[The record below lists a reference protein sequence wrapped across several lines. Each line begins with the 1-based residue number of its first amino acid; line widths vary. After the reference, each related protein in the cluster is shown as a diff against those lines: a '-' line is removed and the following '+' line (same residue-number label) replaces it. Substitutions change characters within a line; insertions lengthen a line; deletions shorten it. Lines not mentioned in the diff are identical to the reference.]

1 MAEEIKEKFSF
12 IKKFLMIVGIIAII
26 FVLVAVLVMGLLF
39 FYLMNNKP
47 LWIEINPFNKTEQST
62 TYDHPLLSPD
72 QEKTLQGIGVD
83 LETIPTTITPAQEQ
97 CATEALGQDRVNE
110 IKSGS
115 APSITDYL
123 KAKSCF

>member
-47 LWIEINPFNKTEQST
+47 L
-62 TYDHPLLSPD
+62 
-72 QEKTLQGIGVD
+72 
-83 LETIPTTITPAQEQ
+83 
-97 CATEALGQDRVNE
+97 
-110 IKSGS
+110 
-115 APSITDYL
+115 
-123 KAKSCF
+123 